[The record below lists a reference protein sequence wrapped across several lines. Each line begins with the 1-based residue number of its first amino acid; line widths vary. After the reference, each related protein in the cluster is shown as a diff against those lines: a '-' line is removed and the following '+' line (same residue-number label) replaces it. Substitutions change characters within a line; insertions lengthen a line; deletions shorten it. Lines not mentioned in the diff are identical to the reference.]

1 MSRPVPP
8 ELVGAQERFGRPDAL
23 RFISGAREPRGKRRA
38 AVLILLGD
46 REPPVEPGPLVG
58 REPLVEPKPL
68 VGLKPL
74 VEPVETPRPSRHA
87 RSAGNVAPGAG
98 YDLVLVEKRA
108 DLRSHAGQI
117 AFPGGGIES
126 VDVDPVAAALR
137 EAQEEVGVDPLSVEV
152 LGVLPAAHIPRSGF
166 DVTSVVGWW
175 QEPARLV
182 PVDVSEIAAV
192 HQVPV
197 AQLLDPA
204 NRSTW
209 VHPGGFSGP
218 AFVLG
223 DLYVWGFTAYLL
235 DGLFDLLGW
244 TVPWDTSLT
253 SQIPPRFLSERL

>member
-1 MSRPVPP
+1 MTWVPA
-8 ELVGAQERFGRPDAL
+8 ELQDAQTRFARPDAL
-23 RFISGAREPRGKRRA
+23 SFITGAREPRGKRRA
-38 AVLILLGD
+38 AVLILLSQG
-46 REPPVEPGPLVG
+46 EP
-58 REPLVEPKPL
+58 
-68 VGLKPL
+68 
-74 VEPVETPRPSRHA
+74 
-87 RSAGNVAPGAG
+87 G

-117 AFPGGGIES
+117 AFPGGRIES

-137 EAQEEVGVDPLSVEV
+137 EADEEVGVPPSAVEV

-175 QEPARLV
+175 TEPAHLV
-182 PVDVSEIAAV
+182 PVDTREIAAV

-197 AQLLDPA
+197 SRLLDPA

-209 VHPGGFSGP
+209 VHARGFSGP
-218 AFVLG
+218 AFVLD

-244 TVPWDTSLT
+244 TQPWDAELT
-253 SQIPPRFLSERL
+253 TEIPARFLSERL

>member
-1 MSRPVPP
+1 MTAPVPA
-8 ELVGAQERFGRPDAL
+8 ELLAAGERFARPGAL
-23 RFISGAREPRGKRRA
+23 EFIQGARMPKGTRRA
-38 AVLILLGD
+38 AVLILLSHGVD
-46 REPPVEPGPLVG
+46 
-58 REPLVEPKPL
+58 
-68 VGLKPL
+68 
-74 VEPVETPRPSRHA
+74 
-87 RSAGNVAPGAG
+87 G

-137 EAQEEVGVDPLSVEV
+137 EANEEVGVDPAEVTV

-175 QEPARLV
+175 GDPVALA
-182 PVDVSEIAAV
+182 PVDIGEIAAV
-192 HQVPV
+192 HQVAV
-197 AQLLDPA
+197 TTLLDPA

-209 VHPGGFSGP
+209 VQPGGFSGP

-235 DGLFDLLGW
+235 DGMFHLLGW
-244 TVPWDTSLT
+244 TLPWDAARTSE
-253 SQIPPRFLSERL
+253 IPPRFLSERL